1 MNAMRQL
8 ASGQRGTPQ
17 CGAHP
22 FLPQFRK
29 GAGCTTSYQ
38 SSRAENHRLLL
49 LFDVVGQAS
58 DGRSGFL
65 ADGIHQDGKAVPPCP
80 HWQQLHPRRQFR
92 GAGPYNRQIGPI
104 LLTKRG
110 LFLSCLEHNVW
121 LKSPCQR
128 HIFATFFLLECSA
141 IKFENAQQVAKSFEH
156 AFNLNTRC
164 YFTFLS
170 EPMPNAPP
178 PTSED
183 RDHWSLA

>member
-1 MNAMRQL
+1 MEHTRFCRNSGRVL
-8 ASGQRGTPQ
+8 AAQHHIKAPGQ
-17 CGAHP
+17 
-22 FLPQFRK
+22 K
-29 GAGCTTSYQ
+29 TTDCCCY
-38 SSRAENHRLLL
+38 LMC
-49 LFDVVGQAS
+49 QAS
-58 DGRSGFL
+58 DGRFGFL
-65 ADGIHQDGKAVPPCP
+65 ADGIHQDGKAVPLCP

-128 HIFATFFLLECSA
+128 HIIAIFFLLECSA

-178 PTSED
+178 PHV
-183 RDHWSLA
+183 RGQRSLVVGIG